1 LFFLIPCFST
11 AYHLLRAPTKL
22 IPFFDLAKTAGLCR
36 KPYFYILPTRSAH
49 AFTVLSDTLE
59 YAFFRERSV
68 LLLKEGY
75 DSFFDVRAAQA
86 LLYTALERKVNSF
99 EFSHSLTAAREAAR
113 SGVKGISVQAPVFL
127 DGTPIAIQNGATV
140 AGALRVA
147 TLNRAGQL
155 VTFAQVLADSNLA
168 IFDFQVQRA
177 IQSPTDEEYRAVAS
191 GRVDDNDGGSSGSS
205 RASSRALSSG
215 AAAGLGIA
223 ATLCLCLV
231 LLLTYRAFER
241 RKHHDPQQTSF
252 YPPHDFGEDL
262 KMLPLTSRPFEV
274 PFELPTG
281 SLQLGDVLAESST
294 STVLRGYLRRGSRAP
309 ALPVAVKIVDVRES
323 TNRRSQVL
331 QEMLMLAQFRRHRN
345 IVHLEGVITVRPHQ
359 LLIVTELCHRATLSE
374 YLRCRDGRRSVS
386 WAVKFRLAADVA
398 DGLAVIHG
406 SNIVHMNVSAS
417 NVLVT
422 AEGVCKVADLG
433 KHLG

>member
-1 LFFLIPCFST
+1 MS
-11 AYHLLRAPTKL
+11 
-22 IPFFDLAKTAGLCR
+22 
-36 KPYFYILPTRSAH
+36 
-49 AFTVLSDTLE
+49 E
-59 YAFFRERSV
+59 YAFLRERSV

-86 LLYTALERKVNSF
+86 LLYAALERKVNSF

-113 SGVKGISVQAPVFL
+113 TGVKSINVQAPVFL
-127 DGTPIAIQNGATV
+127 DDTPIAIQNGATV

-147 TLNRAGQL
+147 TLDQEGML

-177 IQSPTDEEYRAVAS
+177 IQPPTDEEYRAVAS
-191 GRVDDNDGGSSGSS
+191 GRVGDSDGSSPGSS
-205 RASSRALSSG
+205 KASSRALSSG
-215 AAAGLGIA
+215 EAAGLAIA
-223 ATLCLCLV
+223 STLCLCLV
-231 LLLTYRAFER
+231 LLIIYRAFER
-241 RKHHDPQQTSF
+241 RKHHDLQQTL
-252 YPPHDFGEDL
+252 YPPHDFGGDL

-274 PFELPTG
+274 PFELPVG

-309 ALPVAVKIVDVRES
+309 ALPVAVKIVDVRECM
-323 TNRRSQVL
+323 NRRSQVL

-345 IVHLEGVITVRPHQ
+345 VVHLEGVITVRPNQ
-359 LLIVTELCHRATLSE
+359 LLIATELCHRTTLSE

-422 AEGVCKVADLG
+422 AEGVCKIADFG
-433 KHLG
+433 KNLRCCSGRKRLFGDGYV